1 MLVKAE
7 NAPLRGA
14 ASGRDRT
21 VDLIKTAAIFG
32 VLLIHVSA
40 GGLSGAAIGSGTWI
54 ACLFWGSVSRA
65 AVPLFLMAS
74 GALLLRPDRELTL
87 RKLYTKNFPRLLAA
101 LLFWAVCYKVFNLLL
116 WGALTPAGLVQAIK
130 EVILFRHEEHLY
142 YLHIMLLVYAL
153 LPITRLVA
161 AHATVGQMRYLLGL
175 WFLLGILYPTVKIY
189 WPFTLLVGIPTQWL
203 MNMTY
208 AAIGYTLLGYFLS
221 AHPTSRRWPW
231 GAAALGG
238 LCGDLRRDLARLL
251 LRRSAER
258 PLPGGY
264 ERGGVPAG
272 SGAVRPLHCCSCGGP
287 CGTGPVLCFPRFLL
301 CVPGPYLFPE
311 SVCPFWPDCIGWA
324 RRGDGSSALGAAAG
338 LRLRGVRGALPHP
351 RGAALA
357 GIKMK
362 KHARTDFRSGVFW
375 YVPVNSGN
383 LDGDAV
389 DGNAFFGA
397 DENVPGTIDQPGLH
411 QVTPVR

>member
-14 ASGRDRT
+14 APGRDRT
-21 VDLIKTAAIFG
+21 VDLVKTAAIFG

-142 YLHIMLLVYAL
+142 YLHIMLLVYAF

-161 AHATVGQMRYLLGL
+161 AHATAGQMRYLLGL

-221 AHPTSRRWPW
+221 AHPTSRRWTW

-238 LCGDLRRDLARLL
+238 FAVTFGGTWLASC
-251 LRRSAER
+251 SAGA
-258 PLPGGY
+258 L
-264 ERGGVPAG
+264 
-272 SGAVRPLHCCSCGGP
+272 SGH
-287 CGTGPVLCFPRFLL
+287 FLEGMS
-301 CVPGPYLFPE
+301 VG
-311 SVCPFWPDCIGWA
+311 VCP
-324 RRGDGSSALGAAAG
+324 
-338 LRLRGVRGALPHP
+338 
-351 RGAALA
+351 
-357 GIKMK
+357 
-362 KHARTDFRSGVFW
+362 
-375 YVPVNSGN
+375 
-383 LDGDAV
+383 
-389 DGNAFFGA
+389 
-397 DENVPGTIDQPGLH
+397 
-411 QVTPVR
+411 